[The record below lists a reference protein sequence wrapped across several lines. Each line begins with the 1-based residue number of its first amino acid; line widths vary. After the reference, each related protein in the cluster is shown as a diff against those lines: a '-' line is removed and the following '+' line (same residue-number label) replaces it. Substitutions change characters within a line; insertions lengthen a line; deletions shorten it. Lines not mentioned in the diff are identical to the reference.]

1 LLLTPGVGAR
11 TVQSL
16 AMVAEVVHGAP
27 YRFADPA
34 RFSLAHGGKDR
45 HPYPVPIKVY
55 DQTIQILKS
64 AVEKARLGRDEELAA
79 LKRLDDQARRL
90 ERQATGPGVAEQIE
104 REREDSHAYGGR
116 SVFGWEP
123 PHGHLRSG

>member
-1 LLLTPGVGAR
+1 MAR
-11 TVQSL
+11 RIASPTRRGSRWRT
-16 AMVAEVVHGAP
+16 A
-27 YRFADPA
+27 A
-34 RFSLAHGGKDR
+34 RIG

-55 DQTIQILKS
+55 DQTIQVLKS
-64 AVEKARLGRDEELAA
+64 AVEKARLGRDEELAV

-90 ERQATGPGVAEQIE
+90 ERQATGPGVAELIA

-123 PHGHLRSG
+123 PPGQLRSG